1 MISQYNKILIVGNLN
16 LDQML
21 PKNVA
26 NMAPLIQTLI
36 CLSVHNIIEYIMEY
50 IIYMEY
56 MGEYWILYLILP
68 IIILLQFYLH
78 HAVII
83 LLFF

>member
-1 MISQYNKILIVGNLN
+1 MLIVGNLN

-68 IIILLQFYLH
+68 VIILLQFYLH